1 MEPNGTKVIVLD
13 TKKSRVFAGK
23 EGMIVGATNYGHLLV
38 EMKKSHIVNTF
49 PSSVLKKA
57 QEGIMNTRITI
68 VSPFMYS
75 GDKATIIESLEEGSV
90 LVETDNGEE
99 LVLTCD
105 QYQPMVG

>member
-1 MEPNGTKVIVLD
+1 
-13 TKKSRVFAGK
+13 
-23 EGMIVGATNYGHLLV
+23 
-38 EMKKSHIVNTF
+38 
-49 PSSVLKKA
+49 
-57 QEGIMNTRITI
+57 MNTRITI

-75 GDKATIIESLEEGSV
+75 GDKATIIESLEEGSI